1 MDKTYGSA
9 VPQAPSIDEMRLE
22 LERRE
27 PKINYWEVAKD
38 LGGQL
43 KDQTIEEIKS
53 LAEPRGVTDVIN
65 KGYIASLLGI
75 PADLGNL
82 PFQAIDAITGL
93 TNYPTKLA
101 PEAPVGGSKWWG
113 SKMTDAGFTTPTER
127 PVLEIASSFLS
138 PRLATKGAEL
148 TGKALEA
155 GAKSLAPKFADL
167 YESGH
172 LTSLPFS
179 SPETRNF
186 FKPTLDIFAGEKA
199 VGADL
204 DMLAEAKRRVK
215 AKEDP
220 ALVWKETGWG
230 KDPTDKKWKF
240 EIDTSGSRYEY
251 APALAEQQVA
261 HGKLATSVDISYDMA
276 NLMERR
282 GMSKQKAIEY
292 VTREYGRPPTAG
304 EIGNAENMS
313 ASDLFDMRMEAAKQK
328 PTEDTFK
335 AKNLGDVYQSPALA
349 AYPEL
354 STTPLQHRPLSEMK
368 NTLGSVHPVEGI
380 KLNEAVVYQP
390 DSSRSLKTPRSVLEH
405 ELQHQIQRK
414 EGWAPGGSQ
423 EAIEGDPGQ
432 FSSKVKRAQNM
443 FVNAMISQGGR
454 AEQLAK
460 LWDSG
465 KMTSADIKEFNDLA
479 NIHANRELTGYAKAR
494 RSFLG
499 RTDPFTGQNQ
509 SFQRYQELGGEANAR
524 LSQARLEM
532 DAQKRRENYPWNP
545 FNFFKDTGVPV
556 SDVINN
562 PPKKAEGGVLHMAD
576 AGAVNRI
583 IQAGAGALKAARQ
596 RALPIDI
603 PRAAPM
609 SDADMMKEVDRIARQ
624 QNDEFIKGKT
634 TSNLAGYSK
643 AESERLKNTD
653 YNLEPLDP
661 ANVAPTPTPVYEKK
675 LGDVDVAIPGDI
687 SISDK
692 VLVDVNGIPLLS
704 HQQGGPYFGEGKKND
719 AIPLFWASNYGTSR
733 NLQNRIN
740 ELAQRYETDRIMGHH
755 LGMGQDS
762 MNFAMH
768 FADANI
774 AALTHMGIPDGD
786 LAKITEG
793 LRNGYKFKNQKTKEY
808 EYVTFPDFPGFDDPS
823 QAYKYMQANPEMR
836 KFFNDRMKTKGWFSE
851 PPEKGGLGLPAEY
864 AMGNEIQYAISEP
877 ALRNMEKNLTGLS
890 VGQMSPNVP
899 LTETANHATYTHGI
913 PGLSVGRAQELA
925 PFMISHP
932 DAYKYFTS
940 QAHRN
945 PKDLTG
951 TIQKVFPHQVVDQQH
966 LDQMNN
972 YYTKL
977 RQVRGFK
984 EGGEIEDDD
993 LDAMKLALQK
1003 KGEPIKMGR
1012 GSSVVSAMMDK
1023 LAKTQGSYAARRLE
1037 RAADEIP
1044 NLEKLYEE
1052 QAILRAFGG
1061 DNAQAVM
1068 TMKPSDF
1075 EKYAAP
1081 LGSGL
1086 SDRSLQNIVHLTN
1099 VQNNGG
1105 FSDVPYLN
1113 INKKEQGTMGLP
1125 FISGHE
1131 GRHRNRAMDAAGE
1144 QAGLVQLVPRSELR
1158 EPFPRRSKEEYLEA
1172 LYKEMQLTGNR
1183 VRPESYYLDPR
1194 DEKPYQRRAIE
1205 LPDFYAE
1212 GGNVTQPS
1220 PIEMQVEMME
1230 RGHG

>member
-1 MDKTYGSA
+1 MAKTYGSA
-9 VPQAPSIDEMRLE
+9 VPQAPSLDDMRLE
-22 LERRE
+22 LQKRE
-27 PKINYWEVAKD
+27 PKIDYLELAKD

-43 KDQTIEEIKS
+43 KDQTVKEVKS

-101 PEAPVGGSKWWG
+101 SEAPVGGSKFFADLMTKAG
-113 SKMTDAGFTTPTER
+113 MASSKER

-167 YESGH
+167 YERGY
-172 LTSLPFS
+172 LTSLPNS
-179 SPETRNF
+179 SPEMRNY

-220 ALVWKETGWG
+220 ATVWKDTGWG
-230 KDPTDKKWKF
+230 QDPTDKKWKF

-313 ASDLFDMRMEAAKQK
+313 ASDLYDMRMSAAKQK

-335 AKNLGDVYQSPALA
+335 AKDLGDVYQTPALA

-354 STTPLQHRPLSEMK
+354 STMPLQHRPLSEMK
-368 NTLGSVHPVEGI
+368 NVRGSFHPTEGI

-390 DSSRSLKTPRSVLEH
+390 DSSRSLNTPRSVLEH
-405 ELQHQIQRK
+405 ELQHAIQRQ
-414 EGWAPGGSQ
+414 EGFSPGGSQ
-423 EAIEGDPGQ
+423 EGVAGNPADYSP
-432 FSSKVKRAQNM
+432 KVKRAEDK
-443 FVNAMISQGGR
+443 FVKALIAQGGR
-454 AEQLAK
+454 PE
-460 LWDSG
+460 
-465 KMTSADIKEFNDLA
+465 ELA
-479 NIHANRELTGYAKAR
+479 NRWMNRTISTSGINELNAYASTLTPKETNAYLNAR
-494 RSFLG
+494 HEFLG
-499 RTDPFTGQNQ
+499 SKDPQTGIHKK

-545 FNFFKDTGVPV
+545 FDFFKNTKVAV

-562 PPKKAEGGVLHMAD
+562 PPRKAEGGVLHMAD
-576 AGAVNRI
+576 AGKVSRI
-583 IQAGAGALKAARQ
+583 IQAGAGALKAAKQ

-609 SDADMMKEVDRIARQ
+609 SDADMMAEVDRIARQ
-624 QNDEFIKGKT
+624 QNDEFIKGKKT
-634 TSNLAGYSK
+634 DNLAGYSK
-643 AESERLKNTD
+643 TESERLKGID

-687 SISDK
+687 SVSDK

-704 HQQGGPYFGEGKKND
+704 HQQGGPYFGEGKKGD
-719 AIPLFWASNYGTSR
+719 QTPLFWASNYGTSR

-774 AALTHMGIPDGD
+774 AALTHMGIPEGD

-808 EYVTFPDFPGFDDPS
+808 ERVTFPDFPGFDDPA

-836 KFFNDRMKTKGWFSE
+836 KFFNDRMKTKGWFSD

-899 LTETANHATYTHGI
+899 LTQTANHATYTHGI

-940 QAHRN
+940 QSHRN

-966 LDQMNN
+966 LDQMNK

-984 EGGEIEDDD
+984 DGGEVDD
-993 LDAMKLALQK
+993 LDAMKLELQK
-1003 KGEPIKMGR
+1003 KGEPVKMNR
-1012 GSSVVSAMMDK
+1012 GSSVINALK
-1023 LAKTQGSYAARRLE
+1023 ATLANREGSYAARRLE

-1044 NLEKLYEE
+1044 NLEKLYQD
-1052 QAILRAFGG
+1052 QAILRAFSG

-1086 SDRSLQNIVHLTN
+1086 SDRSLQNIAHLTN
-1099 VQNNGG
+1099 VQNSGG

-1125 FISGHE
+1125 YISGHE

-1183 VRPESYYLDPR
+1183 VKPEAYYLDPR
-1194 DEKPYQRRAIE
+1194 DDKTYQRRAID

-1212 GGNVTQPS
+1212 GGNVRQPS

-1230 RGHG
+1230 RGHA

>member
-1 MDKTYGSA
+1 M
-9 VPQAPSIDEMRLE
+9 
-22 LERRE
+22 
-27 PKINYWEVAKD
+27 
-38 LGGQL
+38 
-43 KDQTIEEIKS
+43 
-53 LAEPRGVTDVIN
+53 
-65 KGYIASLLGI
+65 
-75 PADLGNL
+75 
-82 PFQAIDAITGL
+82 
-93 TNYPTKLA
+93 
-101 PEAPVGGSKWWG
+101 
-113 SKMTDAGFTTPTER
+113 
-127 PVLEIASSFLS
+127 
-138 PRLATKGAEL
+138 
-148 TGKALEA
+148 
-155 GAKSLAPKFADL
+155 
-167 YESGH
+167 
-172 LTSLPFS
+172 
-179 SPETRNF
+179 
-186 FKPTLDIFAGEKA
+186 
-199 VGADL
+199 
-204 DMLAEAKRRVK
+204 
-215 AKEDP
+215 
-220 ALVWKETGWG
+220 
-230 KDPTDKKWKF
+230 
-240 EIDTSGSRYEY
+240 
-251 APALAEQQVA
+251 
-261 HGKLATSVDISYDMA
+261 
-276 NLMERR
+276 
-282 GMSKQKAIEY
+282 
-292 VTREYGRPPTAG
+292 
-304 EIGNAENMS
+304 
-313 ASDLFDMRMEAAKQK
+313 
-328 PTEDTFK
+328 
-335 AKNLGDVYQSPALA
+335 
-349 AYPEL
+349 
-354 STTPLQHRPLSEMK
+354 
-368 NTLGSVHPVEGI
+368 
-380 KLNEAVVYQP
+380 
-390 DSSRSLKTPRSVLEH
+390 EH
-405 ELQHQIQRK
+405 ELQHAIQRK
-414 EGWAPGGSQ
+414 EGFAPGGSQ
-423 EAIEGDPGQ
+423 GGIENDAGAYSP
-432 FSSKVKRAQNM
+432 KVKRAQDT
-443 FVNAMISQGGR
+443 FVKAMTAQGGR
-454 AEQLAK
+454 AEELAK
-460 LWDSG
+460 LWESR
-465 KMTSADIKEFNDLA
+465 KMTSADIGEFNTLA
-479 NIHANRELTGYAKAR
+479 QAYANRELTSYAKAR
-494 RSFLG
+494 RSFIG
-499 RTDPFTGQNQ
+499 NKDPLTGDYKK

-545 FNFFKDTGVPV
+545 FDFFKNTNVAV

-562 PPKKAEGGVLHMAD
+562 PPRKAEGGVIHKAQGGVLHMA
-576 AGAVNRI
+576 GGSGVNKI
-583 IQAGAGALKAARQ
+583 IQAGSGALKAAKQ

-643 AESERLKNTD
+643 AESERLKNID

-661 ANVAPTPTPVYEKK
+661 ANVAPTPTPVYEKR

-687 SISDK
+687 SVSDK

-704 HQQGGPYFGEGKKND
+704 HQQGGPYYGEGKKND

-774 AALTHMGIPDGD
+774 AALTHMGIPEGD

-808 EYVTFPDFPGFDDPS
+808 EQVTFPDFPGFNDPS

-836 KFFNDRMKTKGWFSE
+836 KFFNDRMKTKGWFSN

-864 AMGNEIQYAISEP
+864 AMGNEIQYALSEP

-899 LTETANHATYTHGI
+899 LTQTANHATYTHGI

-940 QAHRN
+940 QSHRN

-966 LDQMNN
+966 LDQMNK

-984 EGGEIEDDD
+984 DGGEIEDDD

-1003 KGEPIKMGR
+1003 RGEPIKMGR

-1183 VRPESYYLDPR
+1183 VKPEAYYLDPR
-1194 DEKPYQRRAIE
+1194 DDKTYQRRAID

>member
-1 MDKTYGSA
+1 MTKAG
-9 VPQAPSIDEMRLE
+9 M
-22 LERRE
+22 
-27 PKINYWEVAKD
+27 
-38 LGGQL
+38 
-43 KDQTIEEIKS
+43 
-53 LAEPRGVTDVIN
+53 
-65 KGYIASLLGI
+65 AS
-75 PADLGNL
+75 
-82 PFQAIDAITGL
+82 T
-93 TNYPTKLA
+93 
-101 PEAPVGGSKWWG
+101 
-113 SKMTDAGFTTPTER
+113 TER

-167 YESGH
+167 YERGY
-172 LTSLPFS
+172 LTSMPNS
-179 SPETRNF
+179 SPEMRNF
-186 FKPTLDIFAGEKA
+186 SKPVLDIFAGEKA

-204 DMLAEAKRRVK
+204 NMLAEAKRRVK

-220 ALVWKETGWG
+220 ATVWKETGWG

-240 EIDTSGSRYEY
+240 EIDTSGSTYDY

-261 HGKLATSVDISYDMA
+261 HGKLVTSVDISYDMA

-313 ASDLFDMRMEAAKQK
+313 ASDLYDMRMAAAKQK

-335 AKNLGDVYQSPALA
+335 AKDLGDVYQSPALT
-349 AYPEL
+349 AYPSL
-354 STTPLQHRPLSEMK
+354 SAIPLQHRPLSEMG
-368 NTLGSVHPVEGI
+368 NTRGSFHPTDGI
-380 KLNEAVVYQP
+380 KLNDRLFYPTNAKT
-390 DSSRSLKTPRSVLEH
+390 DTPRSVLEH
-405 ELQHQIQRK
+405 EVQHAVQRN
-414 EGWAPGGSQ
+414 EGFAPGGSQ
-423 EAIEGDPGQ
+423 AGIEGDAGAYSP
-432 FSSKVKRAQNM
+432 KVKRAQDK
-443 FVNAMISQGGR
+443 FVNAMTAQGGR
-454 AEQLAK
+454 AEELAK

-465 KMTSADIKEFNDLA
+465 KMTSADLGEFNTLA
-479 NIHANRELTGYAKAR
+479 HAHANRELTGYAKAR
-494 RSFLG
+494 RSFIG
-499 RTDPFTGQNQ
+499 SKDPLTGDYKK

-545 FNFFKDTGVPV
+545 FNFFKDTGVAV

-562 PPKKAEGGVLHMAD
+562 PPRKAEGGVIHKAQGGVLHMA
-576 AGAVNRI
+576 GGSWVNKVT
-583 IQAGAGALKAARQ
+583 QAGSGALKAAKQ
-596 RALPIDI
+596 RALPLDI

-609 SDADMMKEVDRIARQ
+609 SDADMMAEVDRIARQ
-624 QNDEFIKGKT
+624 QNDEFVKGRT

-643 AESERLKNTD
+643 AESERLKGID
-653 YNLEPLDP
+653 YNLEPLDQ

-687 SISDK
+687 SVSDK

-704 HQQGGPYFGEGKKND
+704 HQQGGPYFGEGKKGD
-719 AIPLFWASNYGTSR
+719 AVPLFWASNYGTSR

-774 AALTHMGIPDGD
+774 AALTHMGIPEGD

-808 EYVTFPDFPGFDDPS
+808 ERVTFPDFPGFDDPA

-836 KFFNDRMKTKGWFSE
+836 KFFNDRMKTKGWFSD

-864 AMGNEIQYAISEP
+864 AMGNDIQYAISEP

-899 LTETANHATYTHGI
+899 LTQTANHATYTHGI

-940 QAHRN
+940 QSHRN

-966 LDQMNN
+966 LDQMHK

-984 EGGEIEDDD
+984 DGGEVDD
-993 LDAMKLALQK
+993 LDAMKLELQK
-1003 KGEPIKMGR
+1003 KGEPVKMNR
-1012 GSSVVSAMMDK
+1012 GSSVINALK
-1023 LAKTQGSYAARRLE
+1023 ATLANREGSYAARRLE

-1044 NLEKLYEE
+1044 NLEKLYQD
-1052 QAILRAFGG
+1052 QAILRAFSG

-1075 EKYAAP
+1075 ERYAAP

-1086 SDRSLQNIVHLTN
+1086 SDRSLQNIAHLTN
-1099 VQNNGG
+1099 VQNSGG

-1125 FISGHE
+1125 YISGHE

-1183 VRPESYYLDPR
+1183 VKPEAYYLDPR
-1194 DEKPYQRRAIE
+1194 DEKTYQRRAIE
-1205 LPDFYAE
+1205 LPEFYAE
-1212 GGNVTQPS
+1212 GGNVNQPS

>member
-9 VPQAPSIDEMRLE
+9 VPQAPSLDEMRLE

-27 PKINYWEVAKD
+27 PKIDYLEVAKD

-43 KDQTIEEIKS
+43 KDQTVKEVKS
-53 LAEPRGVTDVIN
+53 LAEPRGVTDVVN

-82 PFQAIDAITGL
+82 PFQAIDALTGF

-113 SKMTDAGFTTPTER
+113 DKMTQAGFATPTER

-138 PRLATKGAEL
+138 PRLLTKGAEL
-148 TGKALEA
+148 SGKALEA

-167 YESGH
+167 YERGY
-172 LTSLPFS
+172 LTSLPNS
-179 SPETRNF
+179 SPEMRNF
-186 FKPTLDIFAGEKA
+186 SKPVLDIFAGEKA

-220 ALVWKETGWG
+220 ALVWQETGWG

-240 EIDTSGSRYEY
+240 EIDTSGSKYDY

-261 HGKLATSVDISYDMA
+261 HGNLSTSVDISYDMA

-292 VTREYGRPPTAG
+292 VTKEYGRPPTAG
-304 EIGNAENMS
+304 EIGNAEHMS
-313 ASDLFDMRMEAAKQK
+313 ASDLYDMRMAAAKQK

-335 AKNLGDVYQSPALA
+335 AKDLGEVYQSPALA
-349 AYPEL
+349 AYPSL
-354 STTPLQHRPLSEMK
+354 SAIPLQHRPLSEMK
-368 NTLGSVHPVEGI
+368 NTLGTFHPTEGI
-380 KLNEAVVYQP
+380 KLNEAVAYQP
-390 DSSRSLKTPRSVLEH
+390 DSSRSLNTPRSVMEH
-405 ELQHQIQRK
+405 ELQHAIQRE
-414 EGWAPGGSQ
+414 EGFAPGGSK
-423 EAIEGDPGQ
+423 ESIIGDAGN
-432 FSSKVKRAQNM
+432 FSPKVKRAQDI
-443 FVNAMISQGGR
+443 FVKAMTAQGGR
-454 AEQLAK
+454 AEELAK

-465 KMTSADIKEFNDLA
+465 KMTSADLGEFNALA
-479 NIHANRELTGYAKAR
+479 NAHANRELTNYAKAR
-494 RSFLG
+494 RSFIG
-499 RTDPFTGQNQ
+499 SKDPLTGEHKKAY
-509 SFQRYQELGGEANAR
+509 QRYQELGGEANAR
-524 LSQARLEM
+524 LSQARLDM
-532 DAQKRRENYPWNP
+532 DAQKRRENYPWSP
-545 FNFFKDTGVPV
+545 FNFFKDTGVAV

-562 PPKKAEGGVLHMAD
+562 PPRKAEGGVLHMAD

-583 IQAGAGALKAARQ
+583 IQAGAGALKAAKQ
-596 RALPIDI
+596 RALPLDI

-609 SDADMMKEVDRIARQ
+609 SDADMMAEVDRIARQ

-643 AESERLKNTD
+643 AESERLKGID

-661 ANVAPTPTPVYEKK
+661 ANVAPTPTPVYEKR

-687 SISDK
+687 SVSDK
-692 VLVDVNGIPLLS
+692 VLVDVNGIPLAS
-704 HQQGGPYFGEGKKND
+704 HQQGGPYYGEGKKSD
-719 AIPLFWASNYGTSR
+719 AVPLFWASNYGTSR

-774 AALTHMGIPDGD
+774 AALTHMGIPEGD
-786 LAKITEG
+786 LAKIADG

-808 EYVTFPDFPGFDDPS
+808 ERVTFPDFPGFDDPEK
-823 QAYKYMQANPEMR
+823 AYKYMQANPEMR

-864 AMGNEIQYAISEP
+864 AMGNDIQYAISEP

-899 LTETANHATYTHGI
+899 LTQTANHATYTHGI

-925 PFMISHP
+925 PFSISHP

-940 QAHRN
+940 QSHRN

-966 LDQMNN
+966 LDQMNK

-984 EGGEIEDDD
+984 DGGEVDDD
-993 LDAMKLALQK
+993 SLDAMQLALEK
-1003 KGEPIKMGR
+1003 KSTK
-1012 GSSVVSAMMDK
+1012 
-1023 LAKTQGSYAARRLE
+1023 
-1037 RAADEIP
+1037 
-1044 NLEKLYEE
+1044 
-1052 QAILRAFGG
+1052 
-1061 DNAQAVM
+1061 
-1068 TMKPSDF
+1068 
-1075 EKYAAP
+1075 
-1081 LGSGL
+1081 
-1086 SDRSLQNIVHLTN
+1086 
-1099 VQNNGG
+1099 
-1105 FSDVPYLN
+1105 
-1113 INKKEQGTMGLP
+1113 
-1125 FISGHE
+1125 
-1131 GRHRNRAMDAAGE
+1131 
-1144 QAGLVQLVPRSELR
+1144 
-1158 EPFPRRSKEEYLEA
+1158 RSKP
-1172 LYKEMQLTGNR
+1172 K
-1183 VRPESYYLDPR
+1183 
-1194 DEKPYQRRAIE
+1194 
-1205 LPDFYAE
+1205 
-1212 GGNVTQPS
+1212 QPS

>member
-9 VPQAPSIDEMRLE
+9 VPQAPSLDEMRLE

-27 PKINYWEVAKD
+27 PKIDYWEVAKD

-43 KDQTIEEIKS
+43 KDQTIEEVKS
-53 LAEPRGVTDVIN
+53 LAQPRGVTDVIN

-113 SKMTDAGFTTPTER
+113 DKMTQAGMASSTER

-167 YESGH
+167 YEKGY
-172 LTSLPFS
+172 LTSLPNS
-179 SPETRNF
+179 SPEMRNY
-186 FKPTLDIFAGEKA
+186 FKPTLDIFAGQKA

-220 ALVWKETGWG
+220 ATVWKETGWG
-230 KDPTDKKWKF
+230 KDPTDKQWKF
-240 EIDTSGSRYEY
+240 EIDTSGSTYDY

-261 HGKLATSVDISYDMA
+261 HGKLVTSVDISYEMA

-282 GMSKQKAIEY
+282 GMTKQKAIEY
-292 VTREYGRPPTAG
+292 VTREYGRPPTVG
-304 EIGNAENMS
+304 EIGNAETMS
-313 ASDLFDMRMEAAKQK
+313 ASDLYDMRMAAAKQK

-335 AKNLGDVYQSPALA
+335 AKDLGDVYQSPALA

-354 STTPLQHRPLSEMK
+354 SQMAIQHRPLAEMK
-368 NTLGSVHPVEGI
+368 NTRGTFHPIDGI
-380 KLNEAVVYQP
+380 ELNTKLFDPTNTGR
-390 DSSRSLKTPRSVLEH
+390 DNPRSTLEH
-405 ELQHQIQRK
+405 EVQHAIQRK

-423 EAIEGDPGQ
+423 EGISGNPADYSP
-432 FSSKVKRAQNM
+432 KVKRAEER
-443 FVNAMISQGGR
+443 FVNALIAQGGR
-454 AEQLAK
+454 PE
-460 LWDSG
+460 
-465 KMTSADIKEFNDLA
+465 ELA
-479 NIHANRELTGYAKAR
+479 NRWMNRTISSSGINELNAYANTLTPKETTAYMRAR
-494 RSFLG
+494 QEFLG
-499 RTDPFTGQNQ
+499 SKDPQTGIHKK
-509 SFQRYQELGGEANAR
+509 SFQRYKELGGEANAR
-524 LSQARLEM
+524 LSQGRLEM

-545 FNFFKDTGVPV
+545 FNFFKDTSVAV

-583 IQAGAGALKAARQ
+583 IQAGAGALKAAKQ

-624 QNDEFIKGKT
+624 QNDEFIKGNK
-634 TSNLAGYSK
+634 SQNLVGYSK
-643 AESERLKNTD
+643 TESERLKNID

-661 ANVAPTPTPVYEKK
+661 TNVAPTPTPVYEKK

-687 SISDK
+687 SVSDK

-774 AALTHMGIPDGD
+774 AALTHMGIPEGD

-836 KFFNDRMKTKGWFSE
+836 KFFNDRMKTKGWFSD

-864 AMGNEIQYAISEP
+864 AMGNDIQYAISEP

-899 LTETANHATYTHGI
+899 LTQTANHATYTHGI

-940 QAHRN
+940 QSHRN

-966 LDQMNN
+966 LDQMNK

-984 EGGEIEDDD
+984 DGGEVDD
-993 LDAMKLALQK
+993 LDAMQLELQK
-1003 KGEPIKMGR
+1003 KGEPIKMNR
-1012 GSSVVSAMMDK
+1012 GSRVVSAMMDK
-1023 LAKTQGSYAARRLE
+1023 LAKTEGAYAARRLE

-1052 QAILRAFGG
+1052 QAIMRAFGG

-1099 VQNNGG
+1099 IQNNGG

-1194 DEKPYQRRAIE
+1194 DEKPYQRRAID
-1205 LPDFYAE
+1205 LPDFYAQ

-1230 RGHG
+1230 RRHG